1 MHLPGPRKRPLRVHV
16 LHVKGSD
23 DRLPSQLVAE
33 RKKLSGSSVYW
44 GQHLALS
51 TPPVHDESFYYGVV
65 MSCTPRAPLYLVHL
79 VHTPLPVGCSLRK
92 RRPGAET
99 KGTLPPMPLEIFLI
113 LGGFGVKCVLICK
126 DVTGASSSKRS
137 RRCHRKNFL
146 SGTVQYRRGSN
157 QLAIKKHTTTLLCRI
172 DFTSPATDRSD

>member
-33 RKKLSGSSVYW
+33 REKLSGSSVYW
-44 GQHLALS
+44 GQHLASS

-99 KGTLPPMPLEIFLI
+99 KGTLPPMPLEIFD
-113 LGGFGVKCVLICK
+113 LGRVRCQVCADLQSCVTELPAQKGREGVTERISAVAL
-126 DVTGASSSKRS
+126 SS
-137 RRCHRKNFL
+137 
-146 SGTVQYRRGSN
+146 TERGS
-157 QLAIKKHTTTLLCRI
+157 I
-172 DFTSPATDRSD
+172 S